1 MNAFC
6 VLSGD
11 LMGSALDDIDSLL
24 RMPTGCGE
32 QNMLKFAPN
41 IFVMQYLSSVD
52 RVTDEINATSTKFL
66 QAGVCTCR
74 NNVVES
80 FRISFRL
87 RLFEIAFGSIAKKHS
102 Y

>member
-1 MNAFC
+1 MWTCGAILDVTLRALTSRSC
-6 VLSGD
+6 THSVWSGD

-52 RVTDEINATSTKFL
+52 RVTNEINATSTKFL
-66 QAGVCTCR
+66 QAG
-74 NNVVES
+74 
-80 FRISFRL
+80 
-87 RLFEIAFGSIAKKHS
+87 AFSAVSG
-102 Y
+102 